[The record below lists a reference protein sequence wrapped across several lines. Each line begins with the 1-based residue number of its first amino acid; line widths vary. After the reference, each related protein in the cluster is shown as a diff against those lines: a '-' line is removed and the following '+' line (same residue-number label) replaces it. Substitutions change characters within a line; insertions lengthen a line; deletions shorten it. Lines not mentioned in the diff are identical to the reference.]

1 MSASA
6 RPAAT
11 NLCACAQSITRICTD
26 SGIRAAIARVRS
38 IASPAGTP
46 WSRYATG
53 ARFLLARKT
62 SDPLVADKAVTDG
75 VTAAAASAW
84 GVESHEGMTTIA
96 RAHAATQRRW
106 RRFRCG
112 DGIVSLGQPSR

>member
-6 RPAAT
+6 RPDAT
-11 NLCACAQSITRICTD
+11 NVCACAQSITRICTD
-26 SGIRAAIARVRS
+26 CGMRAAIARVRS

-62 SDPLVADKAVTDG
+62 SDPLAAGKAVADC
-75 VTAAAASAW
+75 VTAGAALAS
-84 GVESHEGMTTIA
+84 GVEAHEKDDDQRE
-96 RAHAATQRRW
+96 RACRDPQALEALQ
-106 RRFRCG
+106 
-112 DGIVSLGQPSR
+112 V